1 MDRQLERERE
11 REVEYNI
18 GQKMFTK
25 EILAR
30 QAFVHVKF
38 NGVLKL
44 LGRSKL
50 EGLTLFRNVNQES
63 VDAVLK
69 LR

>member
-1 MDRQLERERE
+1 MERERE

-30 QAFVHVKF
+30 RAFVHVKF